1 MASLIAN
8 EFSEATNDLHLSA
21 LMAVGFVLFVVTL
34 IVNAIAR
41 WLVWRRGGRRARDDR
56 RAAAHDSATRAACAR
71 ARAPARHERRHGR
84 AHLRSP
90 RPSRSSRS
98 SSSSRY
104 LLKQGAGALS
114 LDFFTNM
121 PKPVGEAGGG
131 MANAI
136 VGTLILIG
144 IASVGRTAGRH
155 RRGTVSRRAAAGRK
169 LANVVRFLADVLNGL
184 PSIVM
189 GIFAWQ
195 FLVRPFGHFSALAG
209 GAAIGAMMIP
219 LVTRTTEEMV
229 RTVPQSLREAALAL
243 GYPRWRTSL
252 QIVLRTALG
261 GIVTG
266 VLVAV
271 ARVAGET
278 APLLFT
284 AFGNQFWSTN
294 LTQPIAALPLQI
306 FVYAISPYDD
316 WHAQAWAGA
325 LVLIGLVLVISVVAR
340 FVARSRHGAGK

>member
-1 MASLIAN
+1 MSSSVVATSSARPHLPRLTRRKGMSVVMIALTCL
-8 EFSEATNDLHLSA
+8 AA
-21 LMAVGFVLFVVTL
+21 
-34 IVNAIAR
+34 AIAVVPL
-41 WLVWRRGGRRARDDR
+41 LVILG
-56 RAAAHDSATRAACAR
+56 
-71 ARAPARHERRHGR
+71 
-84 AHLRSP
+84 
-90 RPSRSSRS
+90 
-98 SSSSRY
+98 Y
-104 LLKQGAGALS
+104 LLKQGASALS
-114 LDFFTNM
+114 LDFFTRM
-121 PKPVGEAGGG
+121 PAPVGEAGGG

-144 IASVGRTAGRH
+144 IACAVGLPVGIGAGLYLAEQK
-155 RRGTVSRRAAAGRK
+155 GAK
-169 LANVVRFLADVLNGL
+169 LAELVRFLADVLNGL

-195 FLVRPFGHFSALAG
+195 FLVRPVGHFSAIAG
-209 GAAIGAMMIP
+209 GVAIGAMMIP

-284 AFGNQFWSTN
+284 AFGNQFWSTD
-294 LTQPIAALPLQI
+294 LSQPIAALPLQI
-306 FVYAISPYDD
+306 FTYAISPYDD
-316 WHAQAWAGA
+316 WHAQAWAGSLVLIA
-325 LVLIGLVLVISVVAR
+325 LVLIISLIAR
-340 FVARSRHGAGK
+340 FATRARHGRAHD

>member
-1 MASLIAN
+1 VTAVGLPTAAVPRQRARGLGRRRGMSVVMVALTCAAAALAIVPLIAIL
-8 EFSEATNDLHLSA
+8 TY
-21 LMAVGFVLFVVTL
+21 L
-34 IVNAIAR
+34 I
-41 WLVWRRGGRRARDDR
+41 
-56 RAAAHDSATRAACAR
+56 
-71 ARAPARHERRHGR
+71 
-84 AHLRSP
+84 
-90 RPSRSSRS
+90 
-98 SSSSRY
+98 
-104 LLKQGAGALS
+104 KQGAGSLS
-114 LDFFTNM
+114 LHFFTNM
-121 PKPVGEAGGG
+121 PRPVGEAGGG

-144 IASVGRTAGRH
+144 IASVVGLPVGIGAGLYLAE
-155 RRGTVSRRAAAGRK
+155 RGGTK
-169 LANVVRFLADVLNGL
+169 LANLVRFLADVLNGL

-195 FLVRPFGHFSALAG
+195 FLVRPIGHFSALAG

-294 LTQPIAALPLQI
+294 VSQPIAALPLQV
-306 FVYAISPYDD
+306 FVYAISPYDE

-325 LVLIGLVLVISVVAR
+325 LVLIALVLVISVLAR
-340 FVARSRHGAGK
+340 FAVRSRHGRAND

>member
-1 MASLIAN
+1 M
-8 EFSEATNDLHLSA
+8 T
-21 LMAVGFVLFVVTL
+21 
-34 IVNAIAR
+34 
-41 WLVWRRGGRRARDDR
+41 
-56 RAAAHDSATRAACAR
+56 
-71 ARAPARHERRHGR
+71 APARPFESARVVRGLGRRRGVSVVMISLTCL
-84 AHLRSP
+84 AAAVAVIPLLVILA
-90 RPSRSSRS
+90 
-98 SSSSRY
+98 Y
-104 LLKQGAGALS
+104 LMKQGLGALS
-114 LDFFTNM
+114 PGFFTHM
-121 PKPVGEAGGG
+121 PKPVGEDGGG

-136 VGTLILIG
+136 MGTLILIG
-144 IASVGRTAGRH
+144 IASLVGLPVGIGAGLYLAE
-155 RRGTVSRRAAAGRK
+155 RRGTP
-169 LANVVRFLADVLNGL
+169 LANLVRFLADVLNGL

-284 AFGNQFWSTN
+284 AFGNQFWSTKV
-294 LTQPIAALPLQI
+294 TQPIAALPLQI
-306 FVYAISPYDD
+306 FTYAISPYDD

-325 LVLIGLVLVISVVAR
+325 IVLIGLVLVISLVAR
-340 FVARSRHGAGK
+340 IVTRSRHGGGHD

>member
-1 MASLIAN
+1 MSVV
-8 EFSEATNDLHLSA
+8 
-21 LMAVGFVLFVVTL
+21 MVTL
-34 IVNAIAR
+34 TC
-41 WLVWRRGGRRARDDR
+41 L
-56 RAAAHDSATRAACAR
+56 AAALAVV
-71 ARAPARHERRHGR
+71 P
-84 AHLRSP
+84 LVVILV
-90 RPSRSSRS
+90 
-98 SSSSRY
+98 Y

-114 LDFFTNM
+114 LDFFTSM
-121 PKPVGEAGGG
+121 PKPVGESGGG

-136 VGTLILIG
+136 IGTLMLIG
-144 IASVGRTAGRH
+144 IASAVGLPVGIGAGLYLAE
-155 RRGTVSRRAAAGRK
+155 RRGTR
-169 LANVVRFLADVLNGL
+169 LANLVRFLADVLNGL

-284 AFGNQFWSTN
+284 AFGNQFWSTD

-306 FVYAISPYDD
+306 FTYAISPYDE

-325 LVLIGLVLVISVVAR
+325 LVLIGLVLIISLIARVVTRA
-340 FVARSRHGAGK
+340 RHGGGHD

>member
-1 MASLIAN
+1 MTAVASAHG
-8 EFSEATNDLHLSA
+8 AYAHP
-21 LMAVGFVLFVVTL
+21 
-34 IVNAIAR
+34 
-41 WLVWRRGGRRARDDR
+41 RARGLAR
-56 RAAAHDSATRAACAR
+56 RRLMSVVMVSLTCAAAALAVVPLVVILA
-71 ARAPARHERRHGR
+71 
-84 AHLRSP
+84 
-90 RPSRSSRS
+90 
-98 SSSSRY
+98 Y
-104 LLKQGAGALS
+104 LMKQGAGALS
-114 LDFFTNM
+114 LDFFIHT

-144 IASVGRTAGRH
+144 IASAVGLPVGIGAGLYLAEQ
-155 RRGTVSRRAAAGRK
+155 RGTR
-169 LANVVRFLADVLNGL
+169 LANLVRFLADVLNGL

-189 GIFAWQ
+189 GIFAWE

-284 AFGNQFWSTN
+284 AFGNNFWSTK

-306 FVYAISPYDD
+306 FTYAISPYDE

-325 LVLIGLVLVISVVAR
+325 VVLIGLVLVISIVAR
-340 FVARSRHGAGK
+340 IVTRSRHGGGHD

>member
-1 MASLIAN
+1 MIAGADRHGAFARPRASGLARRRGVSVI
-8 EFSEATNDLHLSA
+8 
-21 LMAVGFVLFVVTL
+21 MVTL
-34 IVNAIAR
+34 TCLAAAIAVVP
-41 WLVWRRGGRRARDDR
+41 LVAIL
-56 RAAAHDSATRAACAR
+56 A
-71 ARAPARHERRHGR
+71 
-84 AHLRSP
+84 
-90 RPSRSSRS
+90 
-98 SSSSRY
+98 Y

-114 LDFFTNM
+114 LEFFTSM
-121 PKPVGEAGGG
+121 PKPVGETGGG

-136 VGTLILIG
+136 LGTLILIG
-144 IASVGRTAGRH
+144 IASMVGLPVGIGAGLYLAE
-155 RRGTVSRRAAAGRK
+155 RRGTR
-169 LANVVRFLADVLNGL
+169 LANLVRFLADVLNGL

-284 AFGNQFWSTN
+284 AFGNQFWSTKV
-294 LTQPIAALPLQI
+294 TQPIAALPLQI
-306 FVYAISPYDD
+306 FTYAISPYDD

-325 LVLIGLVLVISVVAR
+325 LVLIALVLVISLIAR
-340 FVARSRHGAGK
+340 FVTRARHGGGHD

>member
-1 MASLIAN
+1 MTIGAMPKAR
-8 EFSEATNDLHLSA
+8 DQ
-21 LMAVGFVLFVVTL
+21 
-34 IVNAIAR
+34 AR
-41 WLVWRRGGRRARDDR
+41 WRPTHLRRRRGTSIVMIALTCL
-56 RAAAHDSATRAACAR
+56 AAAVAVV
-71 ARAPARHERRHGR
+71 PLLVILG
-84 AHLRSP
+84 
-90 RPSRSSRS
+90 
-98 SSSSRY
+98 Y
-104 LLKQGAGALS
+104 LLKEGASALS
-114 LDFFTNM
+114 LDFFTRM
-121 PKPVGEAGGG
+121 PVPVGESGGG

-136 VGTLILIG
+136 IGTLLLIAIACAVGLPVG
-144 IASVGRTAGRH
+144 IGAGLYLAEQK
-155 RRGTVSRRAAAGRK
+155 GAK
-169 LANVVRFLADVLNGL
+169 LAELVRFLADVLNGL

-195 FLVRPFGHFSALAG
+195 FLVRPIGHFSALAG

-252 QIVLRTALG
+252 QIVLRTAMS

-284 AFGNQFWSTN
+284 AFGNQFWSTD

-306 FVYAISPYDD
+306 FTYAISPYDE

-325 LVLIGLVLVISVVAR
+325 LVLIALVLMISLIAR
-340 FVARSRHGAGK
+340 LATRSRHGGGHD